1 MHGIMDPT
9 DIGRSIT
16 GKSVQGNGAPCHT
29 LRFVSYKHGEVGMN
43 SLSFIVYTP
52 LVAFQCVHCADC
64 FSMLPVWP
72 IFLMQIKVD
81 LRCSDFGRVGIGAL
95 SVREVP
101 QL

>member
-1 MHGIMDPT
+1 MVGQERASLFKGMERLFTP
-9 DIGRSIT
+9 SYE
-16 GKSVQGNGAPCHT
+16 
-29 LRFVSYKHGEVGMN
+29 LRLVSYEHGEVGMN
-43 SLSFIVYTP
+43 SLSFIVFTP